1 MTESPSTAPP
11 KLADFI
17 LALCN
22 QAAPEQ
28 TLDPEDIARAFAKVA
43 ANPNV
48 VTWEGYLLSVKD
60 NAVKLAKEGKILV
73 YRKGV
78 AVDPETLKGVYRVG
92 PIASA

>member
-1 MTESPSTAPP
+1 MTTPP

-17 LALCN
+17 LDLC
-22 QAAPEQ
+22 AKTAPSE
-28 TLDPEDIARAFAKVA
+28 TLDPEDVAKAFAKVA

-78 AVDPETLKGVYRVG
+78 AVDPESLKGVYRMG
-92 PIASA
+92 PVAAK

>member
-1 MTESPSTAPP
+1 MTTPP

-17 LALCN
+17 LDLCAK
-22 QAAPEQ
+22 AAPAE
-28 TLDPEDIARAFAKVA
+28 TIDPEDVAKAFAKVS

-48 VTWEGYLLSVKD
+48 VTWEGYLLAVKE

-78 AVDPETLKGVYRVG
+78 AVDPETLKGVYRLG
-92 PIASA
+92 PVAGA